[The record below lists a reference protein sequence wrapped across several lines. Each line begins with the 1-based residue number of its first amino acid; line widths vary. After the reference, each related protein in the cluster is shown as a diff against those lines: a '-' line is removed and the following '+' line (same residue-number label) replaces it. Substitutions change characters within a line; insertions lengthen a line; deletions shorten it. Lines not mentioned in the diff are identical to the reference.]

1 MLGYQELYNAQDAA
15 QNAYA
20 NWYLQ
25 PTRAEYIQNQ
35 SGPTRWGLWL
45 SDKAYDVSCMTAS
58 IWDRSISGCHY
69 ILQTIGLDRYASRC
83 CSINPINGKSQ
94 WLFIPRI
101 VEKFLANCF
110 VISKDL
116 VSFKSCELVVG
127 TNSTISDRVSTVFKT
142 LYLANQSLLNPAN
155 TEAFDYEV
163 RTYGGLDINA
173 YAAPGGGVRVSSQMI
188 KEIAGA
194 IEGRAIKTCK
204 LDFPDGSELEI
215 DLSSVKLDDVIAAL
229 LGHELTHIASRHAV
243 HRISIQ
249 IILGVVIGVLATP
262 YVMSRSVI
270 LAVYAIYVAGGMNLS
285 AFQKVLAEVSDS
297 IASLTDLSFSRAHE
311 YEADITGVYFAKSA
325 GYNPL
330 GGLYLQELLKQGV
343 IPYQNDIHSMT
354 EWSSTHPGSENRM
367 RALCAGINKLSPEI
381 LKGAVVS
388 SHLGS
393 DRKIDLHRASN
404 AFQWVRTYIQQLRQA
419 RPRAAI

>member
-1 MLGYQELYNAQDAA
+1 MVCYKGLYNAQEAA
-15 QNAYA
+15 QNAHVS
-20 NWYLQ
+20 WYLQ
-25 PTRAEYIQNQ
+25 PTQSGYIEKQ

-45 SDKAYDVSCMTAS
+45 SDKAYDASCMTAS

-69 ILQTIGLDRYASRC
+69 ILQTIGVDRYASRC

-101 VEKFLANCF
+101 VEKVLGNAF
-110 VISKDL
+110 VISEDL
-116 VSFKSCELVVG
+116 VSFKSSELVVG
-127 TNSTISDRVSTVFKT
+127 TKLTISDSVSTVFEK
-142 LYLANQSLLNPAN
+142 LCRANQSLLNPAN

-163 RTYGGLDINA
+163 RTYGSLDINA

-194 IEGRAIKTCK
+194 IEGGAIKTCK
-204 LDFPDGSELEI
+204 VDFPDGSELELN
-215 DLSSVKLDDVIAAL
+215 LSSVKLDDVIAAL

-249 IILGVVIGVLATP
+249 IILGVVIGVLAMP
-262 YVMSRSVI
+262 YVTFRAAV

-285 AFQKVLAEVSDS
+285 AFQKILAEASDN
-297 IASLTDLSFSRAHE
+297 IASLTDLRFSRAHE

-330 GGLYLQELLKQGV
+330 GGLYLQELLKRGV
-343 IPYQNDIHSMT
+343 SPCRNTFHSMT
-354 EWSSTHPGSENRM
+354 EWSSTHPASENRL
-367 RALCAGINKLSPEI
+367 RALCAGINELSPEI

-393 DRKIDLHRASN
+393 DPKIDLHRASN
-404 AFQWVRTYIQQLRQA
+404 AFQWVRTYIQQLSQA
-419 RPRAAI
+419 GELAAS